1 MFGMDSNGMAL
12 AYLVQILVTIGLT
25 SWVYKTLKT
34 SFENTIS
41 DLRLKVEQLQKEI
54 ITLQLSENKWYQKYY
69 KLLNIYKLYKCENNS
84 NCPINAAIQKHLA
97 DEGEV

>member
-1 MFGMDSNGMAL
+1 MDSNGMAL
-12 AYLVQILVTIGLT
+12 AYLVQILVTVGLT

-41 DLRLKVEQLQKEI
+41 DLRLKVEQLQLEI
-54 ITLQLSENKWYQKYY
+54 KSLQVSENKWYQKYY
-69 KLLNIYKLYKCENNS
+69 KLLNIYKLSKCENGG
-84 NCPINAAIQKHLA
+84 NCPINKAIQKHLA

>member
-1 MFGMDSNGMAL
+1 MFGMDGNGMAL
-12 AYLVQILVTIGLT
+12 AYLVQILVTVGLT

-41 DLRLKVEQLQKEI
+41 DLRLKVDQLQREI
-54 ITLQLSENKWYQKYY
+54 IGLQVSENKWYQKYY
-69 KLLNIYKLYKCENNS
+69 KLLNIYKSYKCENNQ
-84 NCPINAAIQKHLA
+84 NCPINKAIQKHLA